1 MDRQRLIEQL
11 DNYMNELNLLLHEP
25 IIERDTDGVELDRLK
40 AFFLLLPKL
49 NGETWTEEMN
59 TAALAVGA
67 VHAAF
72 DAHDAI
78 RLTDATSKEQQLT
91 VLSGDHYSG
100 IHYRVLASQSNFGFI
115 RTLSTTI
122 GTINEL
128 KTNYH
133 NKGLLDA
140 NSIIEFIQMAEAG
153 CILDFLHTFNFTN
166 YIPLV
171 STALPLTKIV
181 QQSTAF
187 REFENAETIEP
198 IAILTKAMNSIL
210 DESTYL
216 NSILLNELRIGS
228 QQLYDKSI

>member
-1 MDRQRLIEQL
+1 MDRQRLIKQL
-11 DNYMNELNLLLHEP
+11 NNYMNELELLLHQP
-25 IIERDTDGVELDRLK
+25 IIERDTGRVELDRLK
-40 AFFLLLPKL
+40 AFFILLPKL
-49 NGETWTEEMN
+49 NGEKWTEDMN

-72 DAHDAI
+72 DAHDSI
-78 RLTDATSKEQQLT
+78 RLTDATSKEKQLT

-100 IHYRVLASQSNFGFI
+100 IHYRVLASQSNYEFI
-115 RTLSTTI
+115 RILSNTI
-122 GTINEL
+122 GTINEM

-133 NKGLLDA
+133 NESLQDA
-140 NSIIEFIQMAEAG
+140 HSAIRFIRMAEAG

-187 REFENAETIEP
+187 RQFETAETIEP
-198 IAILTKAMNSIL
+198 IAILTEELNKIL
-210 DESTYL
+210 EESTYL
-216 NSILLNELRIGS
+216 DSILLDELRNGS
-228 QQLYDKSI
+228 EPLYDKSI